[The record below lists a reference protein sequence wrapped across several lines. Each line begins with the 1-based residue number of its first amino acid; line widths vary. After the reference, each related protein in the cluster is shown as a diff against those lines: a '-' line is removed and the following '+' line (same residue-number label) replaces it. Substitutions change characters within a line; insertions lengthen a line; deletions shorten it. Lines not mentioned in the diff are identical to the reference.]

1 MEIDLPE
8 SDISCPNRTFGASRH
23 VSKAERARRDSVSLC
38 EPASEMRRA
47 FETRFRSG
55 LLDERRLPKQRRP
68 SRASR
73 TSASKSRGDSPNLSL
88 K

>member
-1 MEIDLPE
+1 MEIDLPQ
-8 SDISCPNRTFGASRH
+8 SDITCPNRTFGASRH

-47 FETRFRSG
+47 IETRFRSG

-68 SRASR
+68 SSEPHFGQPVSR
-73 TSASKSRGDSPNLSL
+73 RLSEPQP
-88 K
+88 